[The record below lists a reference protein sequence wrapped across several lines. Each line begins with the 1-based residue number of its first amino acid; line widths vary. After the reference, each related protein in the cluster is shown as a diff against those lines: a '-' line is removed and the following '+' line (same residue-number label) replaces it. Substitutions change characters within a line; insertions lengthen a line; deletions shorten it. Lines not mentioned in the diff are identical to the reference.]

1 MPAQLG
7 HFRWSTHAGLPP
19 RSVNTY
25 RLFISMVEWNQNVRL
40 KSACELMDQ
49 TGLNYTLFLLAR
61 LARRLYAISGLPYRR
76 AQMEPLVQ

>member
-1 MPAQLG
+1 
-7 HFRWSTHAGLPP
+7 
-19 RSVNTY
+19 
-25 RLFISMVEWNQNVRL
+25 MVEWNQNVRL